1 MSFNIM
7 CPAYDCNV
15 AQTILIEQLDI
26 VLLDLMLPVTAR
38 LTMFRQTH
46 TLYKGKVLMLT
57 TGDDDFDRIAG
68 KKGLMTLPSSQ

>member
-7 CPAYDCNV
+7 CPAYGCNV

-57 TGDDDFDRIAG
+57 SGDGDFDRITG
-68 KKGLMTLPSSQ
+68 KKGLMTLLSSQ